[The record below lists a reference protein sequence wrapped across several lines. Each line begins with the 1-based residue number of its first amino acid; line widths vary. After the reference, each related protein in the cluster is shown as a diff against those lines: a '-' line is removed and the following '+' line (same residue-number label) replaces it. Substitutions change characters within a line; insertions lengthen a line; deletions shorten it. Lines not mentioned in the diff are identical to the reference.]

1 MAEINL
7 HYSTTIST
15 LAAMTGLVVKSTGS
29 WYAVRIDDGEII
41 ECRLKGKIRLDDRKT
56 TNPIAVGDIVDIE
69 RDKDG
74 SNQIINIHPRKN
86 YIIRKSINL
95 SKQAHII
102 ASNLDQAV
110 LLATIVAPR
119 TSLGFIDRFLVTAE
133 AYGIPAKIIFNKKDV
148 LDEEMLELQ
157 EDIMKLYS
165 DIGYDCYAV
174 SSFNNEDIEF
184 LKTVLKDKTTLVAGH
199 SGVGKSTLV
208 NAIEPNLDLKT
219 GDISSAHL
227 KGMHTT
233 TFAELFPLS
242 FGGNIIDSPGI
253 KELGLV
259 EMKKEEVAHYFPEM
273 VARMN
278 DCKFNNC
285 LHINEPGCAILK
297 AVESGEI
304 SRERYQSY
312 LGILNGEEMEWKEWE
327 IK

>member
-1 MAEINL
+1 
-7 HYSTTIST
+7 
-15 LAAMTGLVVKSTGS
+15 MTGLVVKSTGS
-29 WYAVRIDDGEII
+29 WYAVRLANAEVI

-56 TNPIAVGDIVDIE
+56 TNPVAVGDTVDIE
-69 RDKDG
+69 RNIDG
-74 SNQIINIHPRKN
+74 NNQITNIHPRKN

-102 ASNLDQAV
+102 ASNLDQAILV
-110 LLATIVAPR
+110 ATIVAPR

-133 AYGIPAKIIFNKKDV
+133 AYGIPAIIIFNKKDV

-157 EDIMKLYS
+157 QEMMDLYAN
-165 DIGYDCYAV
+165 IGYECYSV
-174 SSFNNEDIEF
+174 SSFDKKDIEF
-184 LKTVLKDKTTLVAGH
+184 LKTLLKDKITLLSGH

-208 NAIEPNLDLKT
+208 NAIEPRLDLKT

-242 FGGNIIDSPGI
+242 FGGDIIDSPGI

-259 EMKKEEVAHYFPEM
+259 EMKKEEVGQYFLEIHK
-273 VARMN
+273 ASSN
-278 DCKFNNC
+278 CKFNNC
-285 LHINEPGCAILK
+285 LHVNEPHCAVLK
-297 AVESGEI
+297 AVEEGTI

-312 LGILNGEEMEWKEWE
+312 LGILNGEEMDWKEWE
-327 IK
+327 IR